1 MVKKGGRPPGAQ
13 NKVGKDEKEFI
24 KGLLGETQEQFR
36 KKFMSMAASCDIENP
51 SDKDKININK
61 FMNIRMELSKMV
73 VPKPVEVDATLNTEE
88 FDKLM
93 ALSHQWDD
101 GQ

>member
-1 MVKKGGRPPGAQ
+1 MGKAGRPPGSQ

-24 KGLLGETQEQFR
+24 RGLLGETQEQFR
-36 KKFMSMAASCDIENP
+36 NAFIRYANNSDKNEEDRKFFMSVRQDLM
-51 SDKDKININK
+51 
-61 FMNIRMELSKMV
+61 KMI

-88 FDKLM
+88 FEKLM

-101 GQ
+101 GK

>member
-1 MVKKGGRPPGAQ
+1 MPKKAGRPPGAK

-36 KKFMSMAASCDIENP
+36 NAFMYYAKQSACNADDRKF
-51 SDKDKININK
+51 
-61 FMNIRMELSKMV
+61 FMTVRHEMSKMI

-88 FDKLM
+88 FENLM
-93 ALSHQWDD
+93 ALSHKWDD
-101 GQ
+101 EADDL